1 MQLIS
6 RAIFPLSQLRNAAYD
21 TFGKRAQRENPTV
34 LRLEEQEMHKK
45 VTIATTA
52 ALLLFGSSTSFGGLT
67 FTMVTTSDGKT
78 SSTAQVWTDGM
89 KMKTLI
95 DTAVDNPL
103 MPPGSYILV
112 NEQGMYI
119 VNPTASTFA
128 RFDVSMFEGMTQALS
143 ESGVA
148 NTFEFKDIGIEKTLD
163 EAGESIEGY
172 ATRHYQFKSTWKMV
186 VAGSP
191 MTTQVDS
198 VEDIWTTTELAIPA
212 QASMSFDQVS
222 LPPSV
227 QELADAQGLRNVEGF
242 PLRTVTVQTT
252 KMDMG
257 MRGFGAGLAQR
268 MANRAMGGA
277 GNVTTTMEMTD
288 IEEVDVPAETFEIPE
303 GYTET
308 QLFQT
313 GPDVPD
319 LNKVPE
325 GQAQT
330 PDVPN
335 LDEVPRD

>member
-1 MQLIS
+1 
-6 RAIFPLSQLRNAAYD
+6 
-21 TFGKRAQRENPTV
+21 
-34 LRLEEQEMHKK
+34 MHKK
-45 VTIATTA
+45 ITIATTA

-67 FTMVTTSDGKT
+67 FTTVTTADGKE
-78 SSTAQVWTDGM
+78 SSSAQMWTDGA
-89 KMKTLI
+89 KMKTVVSM
-95 DTAVDNPL
+95 AADNPM

-112 NEQGMYI
+112 NEQGLFL
-119 VNPTASTFA
+119 VNPEASTYA
-128 RFDVSMFEGMTQALS
+128 RFDMSMAQGMTQALN
-143 ESGVA
+143 ESGIA

-172 ATRHYQFKSTWKMV
+172 STRHYQFKSTWKMV
-186 VAGSP
+186 MAGSP

-198 VEDIWTTTELAIPA
+198 VQDIWTTTELAIPT
-212 QASMSFDQVS
+212 QASAQFDPSS

-227 QELADAQGLRNVEGF
+227 QEFAAAQGISNVEGF
-242 PLRTVTVQTT
+242 PLRTITEQTT

-257 MRGFGAGLAQR
+257 VSGFGAGLAQR

-277 GNVTTTMEMTD
+277 GNVTTTVEIKD
-288 IEEVDVPAETFEIPE
+288 IQEIDIPAETFEIPA

-319 LNKVPE
+319 LNNVP
-325 GQAQT
+325 GGPA
-330 PDVPN
+330 DVPN